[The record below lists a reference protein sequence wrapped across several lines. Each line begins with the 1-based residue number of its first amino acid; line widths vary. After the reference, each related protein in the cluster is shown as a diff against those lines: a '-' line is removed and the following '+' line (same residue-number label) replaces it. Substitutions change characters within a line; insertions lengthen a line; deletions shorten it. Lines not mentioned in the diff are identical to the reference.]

1 MKSVKWVNS
10 MMRPPTGRGSNNS
23 SKDDEAIKVPPAK
36 QKVIETE
43 AEPAYVEVDSTSTDL
58 NVHITA
64 VFGYT
69 QYECS
74 TDTILFKDTCV
85 LQTKVYK

>member
-10 MMRPPTGRGSNNS
+10 MIRPSTGRGS
-23 SKDDEAIKVPPAK
+23 SKDDEASKVPPAK

-43 AEPAYVEVDSTSTDL
+43 AEPAYVEVDSTPNDL

-69 QYECS
+69 QYDCN
-74 TDTILFKDTCV
+74 TDAICFKDTCV
-85 LQTKVYK
+85 LQTKVFK